1 MKVVKGIF
9 FECRYIFDVYVL
21 EFEYVIDERV
31 ILRCNEVRESMVVS
45 LFWYLEWIIMF
56 LFVSMDVMVEFNFV
70 ILIEKN
76 EVVFKL

>member
-21 EFEYVIDERV
+21 EFEYIIDERV